1 MFDPKVVR
9 KDFPILERSTRDGS
23 PLVYL
28 DNAATSQKPRQVIDA
43 LVDYY
48 EHHNAN
54 VHRGVYFLAEEATE
68 AYEGARAKVASFI
81 GAGDASGVV
90 FTKSCTEAINL
101 VAYAWAMNTL
111 HEGDEILVS
120 EMEHHSDLIP
130 WQLVAKH
137 TGATMVRLPITDDG
151 LIDTAQLPSLITD
164 RTKLVCVAQMSNV
177 LGTIN
182 PVREIADA
190 AHAAGA
196 LILVDGAQGVPH
208 LTTNVVE
215 MDADFLALSGHKML
229 GPTGSGALWA
239 RPELLEVMEPFH
251 GGGEMI
257 REVWFDH
264 ATYNVVPYKF
274 EAGTPNIGPSIGL
287 GAAVDYLNALGMD
300 NVRAHEIEMTRYAL
314 PLLNDIEGMRV
325 FGPADAEG
333 RGGVISF
340 WLDEVHPHDLATIL
354 DTEGIA
360 IRAGHHCAQPLMR
373 RLGVPATARASFYVY
388 NTTEEVDALV
398 QGLARAKE
406 RFEGAGM

>member
-1 MFDPKVVR
+1 
-9 KDFPILERSTRDGS
+9 
-23 PLVYL
+23 
-28 DNAATSQKPRQVIDA
+28 
-43 LVDYY
+43 
-48 EHHNAN
+48 
-54 VHRGVYFLAEEATE
+54 
-68 AYEGARAKVASFI
+68 
-81 GAGDASGVV
+81 
-90 FTKSCTEAINL
+90 
-101 VAYAWAMNTL
+101 
-111 HEGDEILVS
+111 
-120 EMEHHSDLIP
+120 
-130 WQLVAKH
+130 VAKH
-137 TGATMVRLPITDDG
+137 TGAALVRLPITDDG
-151 LIDTAQLPSLITD
+151 LIDATQLPSLVTE
-164 RTKLVCVAQMSNV
+164 RTKLVCIAQMSNV

-208 LTTNVVE
+208 LITNVIE

-239 RPELLEVMEPFH
+239 RPELLEAMEPFH

-287 GAAVDYLNALGMD
+287 GAAIDYLNGLGME

-314 PLLNDIEGMRV
+314 PLLNGIEGMRV
-325 FGPADAEG
+325 FGPADAEA

>member
-1 MFDPKVVR
+1 MFDAKVVR
-9 KDFPILERSTRDGS
+9 KDFPILERSTTDGH

-28 DNAATSQKPRQVIDA
+28 DSAATSQKPRQVIDA
-43 LVDYY
+43 ISQYY
-48 EHHNAN
+48 EQHNAN
-54 VHRGVYFLAEEATE
+54 VHRGVYFLAEEATD

-81 GAGDASGVV
+81 GTPEPSGLV

-101 VAYAWAMNTL
+101 VAYAWGMNTL
-111 HEGDEILVS
+111 REGDEILVS

-130 WQLVAKH
+130 WQLVARH
-137 TGATMVRLPITDDG
+137 TGATLVKLPVTDEGFLALDDLG
-151 LIDTAQLPSLITD
+151 TLITD
-164 RTKLVCVAQMSNV
+164 RTKLVCVSQMSNV

-182 PVREIADA
+182 PIRRIADA

-196 LILVDGAQGVPH
+196 LVLVDGAQGVPH
-208 LTTNVVE
+208 LVTNVVE

-239 RPELLEVMEPFH
+239 RPELLDAMEPFH

-257 REVWFDH
+257 REVWFDR

-274 EAGTPNIGPSIGL
+274 EAGTPNIAPSIGL
-287 GAAVDYLNALGMD
+287 GAAVDYLNGLGMP
-300 NVRAHEIEMTRYAL
+300 NVREHEVEIVTYAL
-314 PLLNDIEGMRV
+314 RALAQVEGLTV
-325 FGPADAEG
+325 HGPQDPNA
-333 RGGVISF
+333 RGGVVSF
-340 WLDEVHPHDLATIL
+340 WIDDVHPHDLATIL
-354 DTEGIA
+354 DTDGIA

-398 QGLARAKE
+398 EALGKAQE
-406 RFEGAGM
+406 RFAGAWA